1 MLTRMIENSNKSA
14 ASTIWRQLG
23 SELGVQPF
31 FRKVGMTNTIAGTG
45 DWWGRTKTTV
55 SDQLTMMKYFAYP
68 NSLLTDAQRAYGLN
82 LMRNVQSDQR
92 WGTGTGAPSGV
103 SIALK
108 NGWVTSYPPSKL
120 FVNSVGYVNG
130 QGKSYVIAVLT
141 TNNKSLSYGIET
153 INKISSLVWN
163 EIPKHYPSIGVM
175 DAPTISSTI
184 NGQSMVKGW
193 FLDENGVSKVDI
205 LIDGAVAVQAVY
217 GDARADVQNAYPQ
230 YNNGKAG
237 FHYTL
242 DTTKFRDGKHTIAI
256 RETGKN
262 GRVTTLPSKT
272 INIANVKGY
281 LDNPLS
287 GTNLIGIQNVSGWF
301 LDESEAAKIDVM
313 VDGKTAGQA
322 IYGDTRTDVQKAY
335 PQYNNGKAGF
345 HYPLDT
351 TEYSNGKHTIT
362 IRETGKNGRIT
373 TLPGRSVTFKH

>member
-1 MLTRMIENSNKSA
+1 
-14 ASTIWRQLG
+14 
-23 SELGVQPF
+23 
-31 FRKVGMTNTIAGTG
+31 MTQTIAGTG
-45 DWWGRTKTTV
+45 GWWGRTTTTV

-68 NSLLTDAQRAYGLN
+68 NSLLTNAQRAYGLN
-82 LMRNVQSDQR
+82 LMRNVQADQR
-92 WGTGTGAPSGV
+92 WGTGHGVPSGV

-108 NGWVTSYPPSKL
+108 NGWVTSNLPSKL
-120 FVNSVGYVNG
+120 FVNSVGYING

-141 TNNKSLSYGIET
+141 TNNKYLSYGIET

-175 DAPTISSTI
+175 DTPANSSTI
-184 NGQSMVKGW
+184 KGLSLVKGW

-205 LIDGAVAVQAVY
+205 LLDGAVVGQANY
-217 GDARADVQNAYPQ
+217 GDPRADVQKAYPQ

-242 DTTKFRDGKHTIAI
+242 DTKKFRDGKHTITI

-272 INIANVKGY
+272 ITIANVRGY
-281 LDNPLS
+281 LDNPVI
-287 GTNLIGIQNVSGWF
+287 GTTLIGTKNVSGWF
-301 LDESEAAKIDVM
+301 LDESVVARIDVL
-313 VDGKTAGQA
+313 VDGNAAGQA
-322 IYGDTRTDVQKAY
+322 VYGDARLDVQKAF

-351 TEYSNGKHTIT
+351 TKFRNGKHTIT
-362 IRETGKNGRIT
+362 IRETGKNGRVT
-373 TLPGRSVTFKH
+373 TLPARLVTFKH